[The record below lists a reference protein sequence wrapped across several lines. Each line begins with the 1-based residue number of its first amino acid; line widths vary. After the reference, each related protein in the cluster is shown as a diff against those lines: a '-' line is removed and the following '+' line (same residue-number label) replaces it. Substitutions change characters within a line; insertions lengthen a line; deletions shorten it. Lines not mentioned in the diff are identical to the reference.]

1 MILEDLNLTKTQ
13 YIIRNKE
20 TGELFQYG
28 RMFDEVGHAK
38 NAYYQ
43 DRWFS
48 RQNNLARRF
57 DDQNKMEIVTI
68 ELNQKV
74 MELV

>member
-1 MILEDLNLTKTQ
+1 MKIEDLTLTKNQ
-13 YIIRNKE
+13 YIVRDKQ

-28 RMFDEVGHAK
+28 RMFDEIGHAK

-48 RQNNLARRF
+48 RQNNLPSRF
-57 DDQNKMEIVTI
+57 DDQTKMEIAKV
-68 ELNQKV
+68 ELQQVVKEV
-74 MELV
+74 V

>member
-1 MILEDLNLTKTQ
+1 MKLEDLTLVKNQ
-13 YIIRNKE
+13 YIIRHKE

-28 RMFDEVGHAK
+28 RMFDQIGHAK

-48 RQNNLARRF
+48 RQNNLPRRF
-57 DDQNKMEIVTI
+57 DEQDKMEIVEI
-68 ELNQKV
+68 ELNQV
-74 MELV
+74 VTEVV